1 MWLQDCIL
9 VIAHIFIEYT
19 TGLGWIYLCSQMFSL
34 KINHSRATCSLARC
48 RLNRRRSQ
56 RKRERKA
63 QIFMFLQ
70 WKWKPY
76 REREMDPD
84 WGRWFILD
92 SEHPLS
98 TGQSF
103 PRWVSH
109 CGCLWIHHCYIIGQI
124 VIITGRQCCL
134 FRAKAFWVSGEGR
147 WWQERKADWKNNF
160 QHIYPLAVVQ
170 DTPSGPWSQPLR
182 LNMCFYSPPS
192 FLYNPSFHSVISSP
206 SPSSSSSAL
215 VFCCILHW
223 HRQKQQSLEGKYA
236 KLLYDLPFC
245 SGRGHCTKTCQ
256 LFCFL
261 SNKY

>member
-9 VIAHIFIEYT
+9 PTFLLYIPLDWVEY
-19 TGLGWIYLCSQMFSL
+19 ISVR
-34 KINHSRATCSLARC
+34 KCSLWKSITAVQPVPSLAAVSTGDDHKERETGE
-48 RLNRRRSQ
+48 LRSSCSCSGQ
-56 RKRERKA
+56 S
-63 QIFMFLQ
+63 LT
-70 WKWKPY
+70 
-76 REREMDPD
+76 EREMDPD

-103 PRWVSH
+103 LRWVSH
-109 CGCLWIHHCYIIGQI
+109 CSCLPRIHHYYIIGQI
-124 VIITGRQCCL
+124 VIITGRQCCS

-147 WWQERKADWKNNF
+147 WWQERKADWKNYF

-170 DTPSGPWSQPLR
+170 DTPSGPWSQTLR

-192 FLYNPSFHSVISSP
+192 FLYNPSFHSVIYSSSP
-206 SPSSSSSAL
+206 SSSSSSSAL

-223 HRQKQQSLEGKYA
+223 HSQKQQSLEGKYA
-236 KLLYDLPFC
+236 KLLYELPFC